1 MRKIIRRHIPDIETL
16 SRQRWFRWMGHSV
29 RHPQLWHLNR
39 HAVAGAVA
47 IGLFCAMIPGPLQML
62 GAALGCVWCR
72 KNLPVAIA
80 CTLVSNPLTILPLY
94 AGAFALGSCLT
105 GSHDAFVKPPEFVW
119 QVMGQSLLAYWHWIV
134 NLGPPLL
141 VGVPLLALLMAGAG
155 YVCVQLCWRLHVAH
169 HLRQRAR
176 RRRQA

>member
-1 MRKIIRRHIPDIETL
+1 MREIIRRHIPDIETL

-62 GAALGCVWCR
+62 GAALGCVWRR

-80 CTLVSNPLTILPLY
+80 CTFVSTPLTILPLY
-94 AGAFALGSCLT
+94 AGAFTLGSWLT
-105 GSHDAFVKPPEFVW
+105 GSHDAFVKPPDFDWRAV
-119 QVMGQSLLAYWHWIV
+119 GQSLLSYWHWIV
-134 NLGPPLL
+134 DLGPPLL

-155 YVCVQLCWRLHVAH
+155 YVCVQLCWRLHVTH

-176 RRRQA
+176 RGRSA